1 MKTKELISKLQRL
14 DEDKDIC
21 VGVYNKEL
29 DEYNLVVFTD
39 DIDIAHSSQ
48 TDSYIIIGGSPFVQD
63 DLKAKKHDKR

>member
-14 DEDKDIC
+14 DEDKDIH

-39 DIDIAHSSQ
+39 NIDIAHSSQ
-48 TDSYIIIGGSPFVQD
+48 ADAYIIIGGSPFV
-63 DLKAKKHDKR
+63 